1 MSYFN
6 ILFFHIAPTAPP
18 QNISVTAEY
27 FGELTV
33 RWNPPPVTDRNGVIT
48 VYNIFYRITLG
59 SDSEFNLIPALPGG
73 QHIIKN
79 LQENVSYD
87 IMMQAVTSAGG
98 GPNSTLV
105 TAVTTRK
112 QSRYLKYI
120 TSPSLCIGIFV
131 FPGLPLELI
140 LGVTIGGGSLLIIA
154 IVAFFICCGCC
165 IWRKKH
171 KGTYVI
177 HAGM

>member
-1 MSYFN
+1 MMGIMILVLVSCSVSYGN
-6 ILFFHIAPTAPP
+6 IFFFHIVPTAAP

-27 FGELTV
+27 YGELTV

-48 VYNIFYRITLG
+48 IYNIFYRITPESSPEDQL
-59 SDSEFNLIPALPGG
+59 FTLIPALPGG
-73 QHIIKN
+73 QHIIRN

-87 IMMQAVTSAGG
+87 IMMQAETSEGG

-120 TSPSLCIGIFV
+120 TSLSLF
-131 FPGLPLELI
+131 
-140 LGVTIGGGSLLIIA
+140 
-154 IVAFFICCGCC
+154 
-165 IWRKKH
+165 
-171 KGTYVI
+171 
-177 HAGM
+177 M